1 MTTAEAGI
9 VRPRVG
15 ARFAPYHKWDRNA
28 FLVLVALI
36 WLGVVMGFGPTI
48 LKHSSANDSHPFVL
62 HLHAVAFTGWLVLL
76 TTQVLLIRAR
86 RPDLHRRLG
95 ITGMALAPAMVA
107 VGIIT
112 GIVVERVHFGTPLSR
127 PAFMAI
133 EFTDMLAFAGLA
145 GAAFVLRGNAQ
156 AHKRLILLAT
166 FYIVDAGYSRWLGG
180 NIRSLLG
187 SGFSG
192 RFTGLFLGPDLL
204 LVALGGYDLATRGRL
219 HPAYIAGGLWML
231 VCQFGG
237 VSLLLLPQWKPIAL
251 TIIGH

>member
-1 MTTAEAGI
+1 
-9 VRPRVG
+9 
-15 ARFAPYHKWDRNA
+15 
-28 FLVLVALI
+28 
-36 WLGVVMGFGPTI
+36 
-48 LKHSSANDSHPFVL
+48 
-62 HLHAVAFTGWLVLL
+62 LHAVAFTGWLVLL

-95 ITGMALAPAMVA
+95 ITGMALAPAMVLL
-107 VGIIT
+107 GIIT
-112 GIVVERVHFGTPLSR
+112 GIVVEQVHFGTPLSR

-133 EFTDMLAFAGLA
+133 EFTDMLAFAGLV

-180 NIRSLLG
+180 SIRSLLG

-251 TIIGH
+251 AITGH

>member
-1 MTTAEAGI
+1 
-9 VRPRVG
+9 
-15 ARFAPYHKWDRNA
+15 
-28 FLVLVALI
+28 
-36 WLGVVMGFGPTI
+36 
-48 LKHSSANDSHPFVL
+48 
-62 HLHAVAFTGWLVLL
+62 
-76 TTQVLLIRAR
+76 
-86 RPDLHRRLG
+86 
-95 ITGMALAPAMVA
+95 
-107 VGIIT
+107 
-112 GIVVERVHFGTPLSR
+112 
-127 PAFMAI
+127 MAI

-145 GAAFVLRGNAQ
+145 GAVFVLRGNAQ

-180 NIRSLLG
+180 SIRSLLG

-237 VSLLLLPQWKPIAL
+237 VSLLLLPQWKPVAL
-251 TIIGH
+251 AIIGH